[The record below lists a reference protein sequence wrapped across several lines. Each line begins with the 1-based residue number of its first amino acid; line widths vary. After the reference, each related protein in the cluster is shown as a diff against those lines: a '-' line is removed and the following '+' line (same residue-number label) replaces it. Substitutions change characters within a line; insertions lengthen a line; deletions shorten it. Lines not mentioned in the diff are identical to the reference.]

1 MDVAGERQA
10 RRDQI
15 EAPQQRRV
23 HTKSVARR
31 ARSCSFLSPPTLSVS
46 LSTASRLLSLF
57 PSPSS
62 LVSSLFSAPSTLLPS
77 PLLHPPTRNVL
88 LRAPPPRRRGLPR
101 PRHRLREC
109 MRCSPCPA
117 ALIWLLG
124 WVSLGHLARGHDVVG
139 RRPAA
144 DRLLEGRRR
153 RAVARQLWSQQGL
166 CLRRFADPAGEL
178 WCFSP
183 LALRVDGYIE
193 RPGLEDIVFLGL
205 DGMDHQLETRA
216 AAVGQAKRECRFSCA
231 SPALF
236 GSVTLASPSS
246 VPLDRDDSV
255 SGSFV

>member
-62 LVSSLFSAPSTLLPS
+62 LASSLFSAPSTLLPS
-77 PLLHPPTRNVL
+77 PLLHSPTRNVL
-88 LRAPPPRRRGLPR
+88 LCAPPHRRRGLPR
-101 PRHRLREC
+101 SRDRLREYYAH
-109 MRCSPCPA
+109 RSQCPP
-117 ALIWLLG
+117 LLTWLFG

-153 RAVARQLWSQQGL
+153 RAVARQLRSQQGL
-166 CLRRFADPAGEL
+166 RLRRFADPAGEL
-178 WCFSP
+178 FSP
-183 LALRVDGYIE
+183 GVMRRWLC
-193 RPGLEDIVFLGL
+193 PGA
-205 DGMDHQLETRA
+205 RA
-216 AAVGQAKRECRFSCA
+216 
-231 SPALF
+231 
-236 GSVTLASPSS
+236 
-246 VPLDRDDSV
+246 
-255 SGSFV
+255 